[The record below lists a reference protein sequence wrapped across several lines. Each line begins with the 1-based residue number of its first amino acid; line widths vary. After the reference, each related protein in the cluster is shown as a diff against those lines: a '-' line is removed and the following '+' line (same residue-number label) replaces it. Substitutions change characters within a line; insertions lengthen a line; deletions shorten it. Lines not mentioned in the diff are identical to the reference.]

1 MAALLPG
8 ALLGAAA
15 AAGIAW
21 LWGWRSAGT
30 ALRGLR
36 TPEGYWRF
44 GAEWGTG
51 AAVAAM
57 SSVPA
62 PLAGIIA
69 ASIILRPASAA
80 PPSGAWFLWAW
91 IGGAALGIVASRVIL
106 AHFALRVDGAY
117 HDDGTWARPN
127 PARHVMRTAL
137 GLPPRVPVRVTG
149 PLAALVAD
157 LCAAA
162 GIPPLR
168 AAVLDAPYTAGAW
181 LRGRTVVVT
190 WELRRHLPP
199 SELRALLA
207 HEVAHAAR
215 NGPRRWLGW
224 AVALTAGV
232 AAPSAAGALVGGWW
246 LIAGIVLSGGVAA
259 FGSRRL
265 AEWGRW
271 EEFAADEGAVR
282 VVGDPKLV
290 AAALRHGA
298 ALAMIPEDVPAGTHP
313 PLSERIERLRC
324 AAQEGGRSRR

>member
-44 GAEWGTG
+44 GAEWGMS

-57 SSVPA
+57 SAVPA

-69 ASIILRPASAA
+69 ASIILRPTSTT
-80 PPSGAWFLWAW
+80 PPSGPWFLWAW

-127 PARHVMRTAL
+127 PARYVMQSAL
-137 GLPPRVPVRVTG
+137 GLPPRVPIRVTG

-162 GIPPLR
+162 GIPSLR

-190 WELRRHLPP
+190 WELRRHLPS

-215 NGPRRWLGW
+215 NSPRRWLGW
-224 AVALTAGV
+224 AIALTVGV
-232 AAPSAAGALVGGWW
+232 AAPSAVGAMIGGWW
-246 LIAGIVLSGGVAA
+246 LIAGIVLSGAVAVL
-259 FGSRRL
+259 GSRRL
-265 AEWGRW
+265 AEWSRR
-271 EEFAADEGAVR
+271 EEFAADEEAAR
-282 VVGDPKLV
+282 IIGDPELV
-290 AAALRHGA
+290 ASALRHGA
-298 ALAMIPEDVPAGTHP
+298 AVAMIPEDAPTGTHP
-313 PLSERIERLRC
+313 SLSERVERLRSF
-324 AAQEGGRSRR
+324 ALERRR